1 MAVSSNLQGPLSVGN
16 VVSAGLRLYSNHFK
30 QYFGVA
36 LVATLWVLLP
46 FVIGALLVSF
56 FGLVPDLSALLWLA
70 IPAWFVLL
78 LYCMG
83 RYLAGAAAIGRLA
96 FGELTN
102 QPETAQNAKR
112 FTNSRQWSFVWMSV
126 LVSLIYFAIVIV
138 MYIVAFVILFALLAG
153 SGLAGLAENASLEQ
167 LFTTNPALAIG
178 VSLLVVLLVLGLIA
192 FLLWLGARLSVPELS
207 LAVEREATASG
218 AISRSWQLTKSN
230 AWRVAL
236 VLFVTFLITLP
247 LVILTQLVVNALQ
260 AAFMVTVS
268 EETPGYAGLLLLVSY
283 AFSFL
288 SNVFMLPLWQAIKAT
303 IYYDLR
309 SRREGIDLELRDR
322 RL

>member
-1 MAVSSNLQGPLSVGN
+1 
-16 VVSAGLRLYSNHFK
+16 
-30 QYFGVA
+30 
-36 LVATLWVLLP
+36 
-46 FVIGALLVSF
+46 
-56 FGLVPDLSALLWLA
+56 
-70 IPAWFVLL
+70 
-78 LYCMG
+78 
-83 RYLAGAAAIGRLA
+83 
-96 FGELTN
+96 
-102 QPETAQNAKR
+102 
-112 FTNSRQWSFVWMSV
+112 
-126 LVSLIYFAIVIV
+126 
-138 MYIVAFVILFALLAG
+138 VAFVILFALLAG